1 MKKVL
6 IAFTATTMLA
16 SLAMAADAPAEKK
29 GTKAYSSRG
38 ETGGMD
44 PVQPASGQKVDPK
57 QVKKPAGTE
66 VVPKAAAGKPEKLK
80 GKAAIDETAGM
91 DPPQANAG
99 QKAQAKK

>member
-6 IAFTATTMLA
+6 IALTATTMLA
-16 SLAMAADAPAEKK
+16 SLALAADAPAAK
-29 GTKAYSSRG
+29 GTKAYAPQG
-38 ETGGMD
+38 ETAGMD

-57 QVKKPAGTE
+57 QVKKAAGTE
-66 VVPKAAAGKPEKLK
+66 TVPKAAAGKPEKLK

-99 QKAQAKK
+99 QKPQAKK